1 MLGFHVVLLF
11 HNIVNTPKF
20 KSMTSFM
27 DSPLQLKIW
36 INFTNIQDEEEDES
50 PNCSLTITSVS
61 KAFPILQSLI
71 KTNGLSEEDEIS
83 ERSKSPVQNIDLN
96 DFLSLEMRAES
107 GDEDRIEED
116 NSPSKRWSILLSNL

>member
-1 MLGFHVVLLF
+1 
-11 HNIVNTPKF
+11 
-20 KSMTSFM
+20 MTSFM
-27 DSPLQLKIW
+27 DSPLQLKIC

-116 NSPSKRWSILLSNL
+116 NSPSKR